1 LAAFDKTLLS
11 AIILTGNNSE
21 LQKEATMRLLKLF
34 RKIGDIIDNKVSMP
48 AFFVAFGIVLALA
61 ALKAYLFLSFASS
74 FHLASQ

>member
-1 LAAFDKTLLS
+1 
-11 AIILTGNNSE
+11 
-21 LQKEATMRLLKLF
+21 MRLLKLF